1 MGAGWIIIML
11 AAVIVIIHSDQA
23 SALTRDEI
31 NLIEDQIRDAE
42 KNIILWD
49 EKIKEQRQII
59 TEKENSVTDLKETL
73 RQIKDKLNDSWTAY
87 LDVENAEKNLQTA
100 ERELTAEQRK
110 LTTLI
115 NERSNFFKFIR
126 ENKILPEAE
135 PVRPASQVKL
145 LGIQLSKSCEMIQDC
160 LSYNDLLF
168 LDSSDQRISGK
179 LITENGITKRGPSP
193 YLNSWR
199 AYDNDNSTRIVID
212 PPKGMA
218 DKIKMIN
225 IHYNFGVYFKAGD
238 YTINNQTRTWS
249 EGRYIDNCTTAYVNS
264 DLKLLQDTITYM
276 QSGCTITE
284 YQEDKSEITPLS
296 NIDLTTSPNWQAEQ
310 KLKQDK
316 IKCKGLCFE
325 Y

>member
-1 MGAGWIIIML
+1 MGAGWIIIVL

-31 NLIEDQIRDAE
+31 NQIEDQIRNAE

-49 EKIKEQRQII
+49 EKIKQQRQTI
-59 TEKENSVTDLKETL
+59 TEKEDNVTNLKETL
-73 RQIKDKLNDSWTAY
+73 RQVKEKLNDSWTAY
-87 LDVENAEKNLQTA
+87 LDVKTAETNLQTA
-100 ERELTAEQRK
+100 ERELATQQRQ
-110 LTTLI
+110 LTILI

-126 ENKILPEAE
+126 ENQLVPEAE
-135 PVRPASQVKL
+135 PVKPASQVKL
-145 LGIQLSKSCEMIQDC
+145 LGIQLSKSCEMIPDC

-179 LITENGITKRGPSP
+179 LITENGTTKRGSSP

-199 AYDNDNSTRIVID
+199 TYDNDETTRIFID

-225 IHYNFGVYFKAGD
+225 IHYNFGIYFKPGD
-238 YTINNQTRTWS
+238 FTINNQTRTWS
-249 EGRYIDNCTTAYVNS
+249 EGRYIDNCSIAYINS
-264 DLKLLQDTITYM
+264 DLKLLQDTISYM
-276 QSGCTITE
+276 QSGCTVTE
-284 YQEDKSEITPLS
+284 YQEERQEIIPLS

-316 IKCKGLCFE
+316 IRCKGLCFE